1 MFDWTM
7 ALQGLG
13 TLLIIGLMT
22 WLASLVKRD
31 VSIVD
36 SVWSLFFAAAA
47 LTYGFVPPPNGPRS
61 TWVFIL
67 VGLWAI
73 RLCGYLTWRNWGQPE
88 DRRYQEIRR
97 NHEPHFAFKSL
108 GIIFL
113 FQALL
118 AWVISLQMLPA
129 LKSAAPLGTLDL
141 VGIAMFL
148 FGSGFE
154 TVADWQMARFK
165 SRPENQGRVMD
176 RGLWRYSRHPN
187 YFGEFCLWWGFY
199 LIALSAG
206 SPIWIIVSPALI
218 SFLLLKVSGV
228 PLLERDIPARRPDYR
243 DYQARTSTFF
253 PLPPKSGID
262 TGKTAL

>member
-1 MFDWTM
+1 MFDWM
-7 ALQGLG
+7 IALQGLCV
-13 TLLIIGLMT
+13 LLIMGLVT

-47 LTYGFVPPPNGPRS
+47 LTYGFYAPPNGPRS
-61 TWVFIL
+61 AWVFSL

-73 RLCGYLTWRNWGQPE
+73 RLCGYLTWRNWGLPE

-97 NHEPHFAFKSL
+97 SHEPGFTFKSL

-118 AWVISLQMLPA
+118 AWVISLPILPA
-129 LKSAAPLGTLDL
+129 LKSGTALGALDFL
-141 VGIAMFL
+141 GIAVFL
-148 FGSGFE
+148 FGLGFE

-165 SRPENQGRVMD
+165 SRPENRGRVMD

-228 PLLERDIPARRPDYR
+228 PLLEKDIRTRRPGYR
-243 DYQARTSTFF
+243 DYQARTSAFF

-262 TGKTAL
+262 TGEAAL

>member
-1 MFDWTM
+1 MFEWM
-7 ALQGLG
+7 IAVQGLAV
-13 TLLIIGLMT
+13 LLLMGFVT

-47 LTYGFVPPPNGPRS
+47 LTYGLNAPANGSRS
-61 TWVFIL
+61 AWVFLL

-73 RLCGYLTWRNWGQPE
+73 RLCGYLTWRNWGLPE

-113 FQALL
+113 LQALL
-118 AWVISLQMLPA
+118 AWVISLPILPA
-129 LKSAAPLGTLDL
+129 LKSGAALGPLDFL
-141 VGIAMFL
+141 GIGVFL
-148 FGSGFE
+148 FGLGFE

-165 SRPENQGRVMD
+165 SRSENLGRVMD

-199 LIALSAG
+199 VIALSAG

-228 PLLERDIPARRPDYR
+228 PLLEKDIRERRPDYL
-243 DYQARTSTFF
+243 DYQARTSAFF
-253 PLPPKSGID
+253 PLPPKSGIVN
-262 TGKTAL
+262 GKTVL